1 MPFIETK
8 TSVKL
13 TEDTENKLKEAYG
26 KDIEIIPGKSEN
38 WLMLNFSGDCH
49 MAFRGDNTKPCAMI
63 EVSMLG
69 SASRQTYD
77 KLTAKLCSDV
87 SEILG
92 SPSDRIYIKYSEHTV
107 WGYDGINF

>member
-8 TSVKL
+8 TTVKL
-13 TEDTENKLKEAYG
+13 TNQMEEKLKEAYG

-38 WLMLNFSGDCH
+38 WLMLNFVGGCH
-49 MAFRGDNTKPCAMI
+49 MAFRGDASQPCAI
-63 EVSMLG
+63 LDVSMLG

-92 SPSDRIYIKYSEHTV
+92 IPSDRIYIKYSEHSV

>member
-38 WLMLNFSGDCH
+38 WLMLNFSEDCH

-92 SPSDRIYIKYSEHTV
+92 IPSDRIYIKYSEHTV

>member
-8 TSVKL
+8 TTVKL
-13 TEDTENKLKEAYG
+13 TEDMESRLKEAYG

-38 WLMLNFSGDCH
+38 WLMLNFVGDCS
-49 MAFRGDNTKPCAMI
+49 MAFRGDASQPSAI
-63 EVSMLG
+63 LEVSMLG

-77 KLTAKLCSDV
+77 KLTAKLCKDA

-92 SPSDRIYIKYSEHTV
+92 VPSDRIYIKYSEHSV

>member
-69 SASRQTYD
+69 NASRQTYD

-92 SPSDRIYIKYSEHTV
+92 IPSDRIYIKYSEHTV

>member
-87 SEILG
+87 SDILG
-92 SPSDRIYIKYSEHTV
+92 IPSDRIYIKYSEHTV

>member
-63 EVSMLG
+63 EVSLLG

-92 SPSDRIYIKYSEHTV
+92 IPSDRIYIKYSEHTV

>member
-8 TSVKL
+8 TTVNL
-13 TEDTENKLKEAYG
+13 TNQMEEKLKAAYG

-38 WLMLNFSGDCH
+38 WLMLNFVGGCH
-49 MAFRGDNTKPCAMI
+49 MAFRGDAERPCAI
-63 EVSMLG
+63 LDVSMLG

-92 SPSDRIYIKYSEHTV
+92 IPSDRIYIKYSEHTV
-107 WGYDGINF
+107 WGFDGINF